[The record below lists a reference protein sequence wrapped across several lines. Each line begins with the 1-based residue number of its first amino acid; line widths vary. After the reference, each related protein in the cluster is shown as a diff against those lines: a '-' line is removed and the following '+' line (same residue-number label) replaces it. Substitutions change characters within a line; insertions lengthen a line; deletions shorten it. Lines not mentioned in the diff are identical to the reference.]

1 MTIALPQPLV
11 LESPM
16 SQLWCTSELLPSN
29 CDEIPLQALKRTTS
43 PFCLEIMYG
52 HLSSFGKWIVRSD
65 RYQFQAEP
73 LCCLQQ
79 CSIRNFISLHQ
90 IWTEILHK
98 CVMFIWCKGGVNFV
112 VSNHWTFEA
121 IGYCHLI
128 YMNLTK
134 QYVPLLEWYLYWP
147 TDHGMLSTYW
157 ELTLSGTWTVFVFLV
172 SIDELG
178 MVIISPY
185 STLNT
190 GTSSFSP
197 WKWCEMTIKHVFLV

>member
-134 QYVPLLEWYLYWP
+134 QYVPLLCRRCACWNGTYTDRLTTACSALIGNSHSLEHEQYLFSSSVLMNLEW
-147 TDHGMLSTYW
+147 
-157 ELTLSGTWTVFVFLV
+157 
-172 SIDELG
+172 
-178 MVIISPY
+178 
-185 STLNT
+185 
-190 GTSSFSP
+190 
-197 WKWCEMTIKHVFLV
+197 